1 MANRLPSQVNSPCKH
16 SSYGDNAGTRKRRP
30 ACCKAHYFS
39 AICCSAWRCCAPWCG
54 WVIALELMASLT
66 VAFIGV
72 YALSNDRTAFLDVAM
87 VLALTAFLTAVGF
100 ARYLEKGGHRGDQ

>member
-1 MANRLPSQVNSPCKH
+1 MLQ
-16 SSYGDNAGTRKRRP
+16 
-30 ACCKAHYFS
+30 S
-39 AICCSAWRCCAPWCG
+39 AIFLSYLLLSLALLGALVRLVRGPTLPDR
-54 WVIALELMASLT
+54 VVALELMASLT

-87 VLALTAFLTAVGF
+87 VLALTAVGF